1 MIILDEKGWM
11 CMKKPERIFVIGH
24 KNPDTDSICS
34 AIAYAD
40 IKNRTTQNKKY
51 IPKRA
56 GQINE
61 ETRYVLNRFG
71 VQPPA
76 YLGNIGTQVKDMD
89 IRTSPQADKN
99 MSLKNTWDLMQ
110 ENGIVSLPIRD
121 KDGCLE
127 GLVTI
132 GDIAKTYMDT
142 TDSYLLSNARTQYQR
157 IAETVGGEV
166 VEGNGHG
173 YFVKGRVLVGTANPK
188 MLEGYVEED
197 DMIIMGDREEDHLQ
211 AISQN
216 VSCIIVGLNIVVS
229 EKVIKLAHEKNI
241 VIIRSPYDTFNIA
254 RLINQSIPVSFV
266 MKRDNMV
273 TFNTEDFTDDIQDVM
288 IKNRHRAFP
297 VINPHG
303 KCIGTISRRNFLD
316 MHKKKVVLV
325 DHNEV
330 DQAVDNI
337 EKAEILEI
345 IDHHKL
351 GTLQT
356 MTPVAFRN
364 EPVGCTGTIL
374 YEIYGE
380 QRLEIPEK
388 IAGLL
393 CAAIISDTLMFRSP
407 TCTQTDK
414 IAASALALIA
424 GIKIEE
430 FAREMFSAGSNLK
443 DKSPEEIFYQDYK
456 KFIGEGNVSFGVGQI
471 SSMDSEELKEIKEKL
486 MPFMVSECGRHDIT
500 RVYFMLTNILE
511 ELKEIK
517 EKLMPFMV
525 SECGRHDIT
534 RVYFMLTNILEES
547 TELLFYGEGSQQMAE
562 IAFERKPDGDTFSLP
577 GVVSRKKQLIPAMME
592 AAQLM
597 NSDYA

>member
-1 MIILDEKGWM
+1 MAYKYESVVN
-11 CMKKPERIFVIGH
+11 VIGH
-24 KNPDTDSICS
+24 INPDTDSVCS
-34 AIAYAD
+34 AIAYANL
-40 IKNRTTQNKKY
+40 KSQGTGEKY

-89 IRTSPQADKN
+89 IRTSPQADKS

-142 TDSYLLSNARTQYQR
+142 TDSYLLSNARTQYRR

-229 EKVIKLAHEKNI
+229 EKVVKLAHEKNI

-254 RLINQSIPVSFV
+254 RLINQSIPVRYI
-266 MKRDNMV
+266 MKTDNLV
-273 TFNTEDFTDDIQDVM
+273 TFNTEDFTDDIQNEM
-288 IKNRHRAFP
+288 IKHRHRAFP
-297 VINPHG
+297 VINKKG

-316 MHKKKVVLV
+316 MHKKKVALV
-325 DHNEV
+325 DHNEK

-337 EKAEILEI
+337 DKAEIVEI

-356 MTPVAFRN
+356 VQPISFRN
-364 EPVGCTGTIL
+364 QPVGCTGTIM
-374 YEIYGE
+374 YQIYGE
-380 QRLEIPEK
+380 QKLEISPK

-407 TCTQTDK
+407 TCTLQDK
-414 IAASALALIA
+414 MAAGALALIA
-424 GIKIEE
+424 DISIEQ
-430 FAREMFSAGSNLK
+430 FAKEMFRAGSNLK

-456 KFIGEGNVSFGVGQI
+456 KFIAEGDICFGVGQI
-471 SSMDSEELKEIKEKL
+471 SSMDSEELKEIKERL
-486 MPFMVSECGRHDIT
+486 LPFMVSECGRHGVT
-500 RVYFMLTNILE
+500 RVYFMLT
-511 ELKEIK
+511 
-517 EKLMPFMV
+517 
-525 SECGRHDIT
+525 DIIT
-534 RVYFMLTNILEES
+534 QS
-547 TELLFYGEGSQQMAE
+547 TELLFYGEGSREMAE
-562 IAFERKPDGDTFSLP
+562 NAFKMEPENDAFYLE
-577 GVVSRKKQLIPAMME
+577 GVVSRKKQLIPPLME
-592 AAQLM
+592 AAQM
-597 NSDYA
+597 SGDYA

>member
-1 MIILDEKGWM
+1 
-11 CMKKPERIFVIGH
+11 
-24 KNPDTDSICS
+24 
-34 AIAYAD
+34 
-40 IKNRTTQNKKY
+40 
-51 IPKRA
+51 
-56 GQINE
+56 
-61 ETRYVLNRFG
+61 
-71 VQPPA
+71 
-76 YLGNIGTQVKDMD
+76 
-89 IRTSPQADKN
+89 
-99 MSLKNTWDLMQ
+99 
-110 ENGIVSLPIRD
+110 
-121 KDGCLE
+121 
-127 GLVTI
+127 
-132 GDIAKTYMDT
+132 
-142 TDSYLLSNARTQYQR
+142 
-157 IAETVGGEV
+157 
-166 VEGNGHG
+166 
-173 YFVKGRVLVGTANPK
+173 
-188 MLEGYVEED
+188 
-197 DMIIMGDREEDHLQ
+197 
-211 AISQN
+211 
-216 VSCIIVGLNIVVS
+216 
-229 EKVIKLAHEKNI
+229 
-241 VIIRSPYDTFNIA
+241 
-254 RLINQSIPVSFV
+254 
-266 MKRDNMV
+266 
-273 TFNTEDFTDDIQDVM
+273 M

-297 VINPHG
+297 GDQILMVSVSVRSPDVIFWI
-303 KCIGTISRRNFLD
+303 CI
-316 MHKKKVVLV
+316 KKKVVLV

-511 ELKEIK
+511 E
-517 EKLMPFMV
+517 
-525 SECGRHDIT
+525 
-534 RVYFMLTNILEES
+534 S

-562 IAFERKPDGDTFSLP
+562 IAFERKTGWRYFQSA
-577 GVVSRKKQLIPAMME
+577 GCGFQKE
-592 AAQLM
+592 AADPGYDGGCSADEQRLCVRGDGKWR
-597 NSDYA
+597 NSYGSREHDLSAAGCNGECYRW

>member
-1 MIILDEKGWM
+1 MRKQDK
-11 CMKKPERIFVIGH
+11 IFVIGH

-34 AIAYAD
+34 AIAYCD
-40 IKNRTTQNKKY
+40 IKNRTFQNKRY
-51 IPKRA
+51 VPKRA

-61 ETRYVLNRFG
+61 ETEYVLNRFG
-71 VQPPA
+71 IQPPG
-76 YLGNIGTQVKDMD
+76 YLSNIGTQVKDMD
-89 IRTSPQADKN
+89 IRMSPEADKS
-99 MSLKNTWDLMQ
+99 MSLKNAWDLMQ
-110 ENGIVSLPIRD
+110 ENSIVSLPIRD
-121 KDGCLE
+121 KEGCLE
-127 GLVTI
+127 GLITI
-132 GDIAKTYMDT
+132 GDIAQTYMDT
-142 TDSYLLSNARTQYQR
+142 TDSYLLSRARTQYRR
-157 IAETVGGEV
+157 IAETIGGSV
-166 VEGNGHG
+166 IEGNEHG
-173 YFVKGRVLVGTANPK
+173 YFTEGKVMVGTADPDK
-188 MLEGYVEED
+188 LREYVREN
-197 DMIIMGDREEDHLQ
+197 DMIILGNREEDHLQ
-211 AISQN
+211 AIEMN
-216 VSCIIVGLNIVVS
+216 VSCIIVGMDIQVTENVL
-229 EKVIKLAHEKNI
+229 KLAHEKDI
-241 VIIRSPYDTFNIA
+241 VVISSPYDTFTIS
-254 RLINQSIPVSFV
+254 RLINQSIPVRYI
-266 MKRDNMV
+266 MKTENLV
-273 TFNTEDFTDDIQDVM
+273 TFHTEDFTDDIQDVM
-288 IKNRHRAFP
+288 IKHRHRAFP
-297 VINPHG
+297 VIDKKG
-303 KCIGTISRRNFLD
+303 KCVGTISRRNFLD

-325 DHNEV
+325 DHNEK

-511 ELKEIK
+511 E
-517 EKLMPFMV
+517 
-525 SECGRHDIT
+525 
-534 RVYFMLTNILEES
+534 S